1 MTGTRTPARP
11 AVARSAAPPARG
23 GLVSGWTRD
32 LGMGVKFAF
41 TGGRESWVRTLLTAI
56 GVGLG
61 AAMLLL
67 TTSVP
72 EALAERTAR
81 GDARLDTSY
90 SGKPLAKADNTLLT
104 APADTSFRDRDVR
117 GRLLKA
123 EGPRAPLPPGLGA
136 FPAVGEMH
144 VSPALREL
152 LASPDGKLLKDRL
165 PYRISGT
172 VADEGL
178 IGPAELLYY
187 AGSGELD
194 GLTADESLATRIDSF
209 GAKTLKEPLDPIL
222 MLLVVIILVVLLM
235 PVMVFIATAVRF
247 GGERRDRRLAALR
260 LVGSD
265 ARMTRRIAAGET
277 VAGALLGLLFGV
289 GMFLAGRQLAE
300 RVTVERISVFPEDLS
315 PTPALVALVLV
326 SVPVAAVAVT
336 LFALRGVVI
345 EPLGVVRT
353 SAPKPRKLWWR
364 LLVPFLGL
372 LMLVPMFGQGSEGGF
387 FNTYLVVGGT
397 VLLLVGITAL
407 LPWAVEALVG
417 RLGAGPVAWQLAVR
431 RLQLSSGN
439 AARMVNGIAVAVAGA
454 VALQMLFAGIED
466 DYTIPGQGP
475 VRAQMDVYLPES
487 VSVSDAERKL
497 SGTTGVERTVAMAM
511 GWAGGH
517 RKDSDSSVPITVGG
531 CEVLREVAKLPSCRD
546 GDTFLIDSATDS
558 GKRAKKLADR
568 GGTLYLDP
576 SSEMFK
582 GAEAPW
588 RLPGR
593 LTRAEPAPDPTGYS
607 RDGFLVTPGA
617 FPDDTAGALHPR
629 VFIQIDEDQPDAY
642 EYART
647 ATAQLSPF
655 ASPSTYNAPQRAEPF
670 ENIRTGLSIGA
681 SCVLMLIGASLLIS
695 QIEQLRERKKLLS
708 VLVAFGTRRRTLAWS
723 VMWQAAVPI
732 ALGLVLAVIVGLGL
746 GAVLLTM
753 TRESIRVDW
762 DSLWAM
768 TGIAAGVVFLVTAL
782 SMPALFRLMRPEG
795 LRTE

>member
-11 AVARSAAPPARG
+11 ATAPPAAPPARG

-32 LGMGVKFAF
+32 LGLGLKFAF
-41 TGGRESWVRTLLTAI
+41 TGGRESWVRTLLTAV

-61 AAMLLL
+61 VTMLLL
-67 TTSVP
+67 TTAVP
-72 EALAERTAR
+72 QALAERDAR
-81 GDARLDTSY
+81 GNARLDTSY
-90 SGKPLAKADNTLLT
+90 SGEPLAKADNTLLT
-104 APADTSFRDRDVR
+104 APSDTTFRDKDVR
-117 GRLLKA
+117 GRLIKA
-123 EGPRAPLPPGLGA
+123 EGPRAPLPPGLGE

-187 AGSGELD
+187 AGSDKID
-194 GLTADESLATRIDSF
+194 GLPGDESQALRIDNFGGSF
-209 GAKTLKEPLDPIL
+209 AKEPLDPIL

-277 VAGALLGLLFGV
+277 VAGALLGLLFGL

-300 RVTVERISVFPEDLS
+300 RITVERISVFPEDLS
-315 PTPALVALVLV
+315 PAPALVALVLV
-326 SVPVAAVAVT
+326 SVPIAAVAVT
-336 LFALRGVVI
+336 LLALRGVVI

-353 SAPKPRKLWWR
+353 SAPKPRRLWWR
-364 LLVPFLGL
+364 LLMPFLGL
-372 LMLVPMFGQGSEGGF
+372 LMLAPMLGQGSEAGF

-454 VALQMLFAGIED
+454 VALQMLFAGVQD
-466 DYTIPGQGP
+466 DYVLPGQDTA
-475 VRAQMDVYLPES
+475 RAQMDVYLPES
-487 VSVSDAERKL
+487 VSVSDAEREL
-497 SGTTGVERTVAMAM
+497 AGTTGVDRTIAMSM
-511 GWAGGH
+511 GWAGAH
-517 RKDSDSSVPITVGG
+517 RKDSDRSVAIAVGG
-531 CEVLREVAKLPSCRD
+531 CEVLRELAKLPSCRD
-546 GDTFLIDSATDS
+546 GDAFLIDSATDT
-558 GKRAKKLADR
+558 GKRAKKLANR
-568 GGTLYLDP
+568 GGTVYLDP
-576 SSEMFK
+576 SSEVFK
-582 GAEAPW
+582 GTEAPW

-593 LTRAEPAPDPTGYS
+593 LTKAEPAPDPSGYS
-607 RDGFLVTPGA
+607 RDGFLVTPEA
-617 FPDDTAGALHPR
+617 FPADTGDALHPR
-629 VFIQIDEDQPDAY
+629 VFIQVDEAQPDAY
-642 EYART
+642 EHVRT
-647 ATAQLSPF
+647 AAAKLSPF
-655 ASPSTYNAPQRAEPF
+655 ASPTTFNATQTARPF

-695 QIEQLRERKKLLS
+695 QIEQLRERRKLLS

-762 DSLWAM
+762 GSLGAM
-768 TGIAAGVVFLVTAL
+768 TGIAAGVVFLVTTL